1 MKKLEAPIVKRV
13 GEYKKYSGHSYFF
26 VLTPKHGLKLNIS
39 DKKRREKKKKQST
52 WLFLLCNA
60 IIVVGILVY
69 QFCFQETKPLS
80 ELFKENPYYRYL
92 TLSLVVMGGFY
103 ICESLCYSF
112 LFKRLTGKYK
122 FGLALRTTIIGKYWD
137 SLTPFGSGGQFAQ
150 VAYINSKGHKG
161 NTSTS
166 IIVGKYVFFE
176 IAFVILGVVVICLP
190 CKLFQYGVV
199 VRYLALAGVLIN
211 LLLCSFI
218 MLVSL
223 NRRACAL
230 FVVGGLKLLHKM
242 KIVKNY
248 KKSLYGSLRFIHNY
262 QQSIKLFAKNP
273 LLIIGEILF
282 NVLGLIAQAF
292 ISYLIYRTFNP
303 FGTISAIQIML
314 MAFLCQYATTFIPL
328 PGGSGAAEVSFVAMF
343 STLFSDGSTFWA
355 LLFWRLFT
363 FYLFVIVGFLFTM
376 LEPAFISR
384 RNQRLLKAEKAKSL
398 EQTSQN
404 E

>member
-1 MKKLEAPIVKRV
+1 MEKRESPIVKRV
-13 GEYKKYSGHSYFF
+13 DKYKKYSGHSYFF

-60 IIVVGILVY
+60 IIVIGILVY

-92 TLSLVVMGGFY
+92 TCSLIVMGCFY
-103 ICESLCYSF
+103 VFEAMCYGL
-112 LFKRLTGKYK
+112 LFKRLTGKFSFWLSLK
-122 FGLALRTTIIGKYWD
+122 TTIVGKYWD

-176 IAFVILGVVVICLP
+176 IAFVLLGVVVICMP

-211 LLLCSFI
+211 LLICSFI

-223 NRRACAL
+223 NRRACAI
-230 FVVGGLKLLHKM
+230 FVVGGLKFLHKI
-242 KIVKNY
+242 KIVKDY
-248 KKSLYGSLRFIHNY
+248 KKSLYKSLRFIHNY
-262 QQSIKLFAKNP
+262 QQSIKLCAKKP

-282 NVLGLIAQAF
+282 NFLGLIAQAF

-303 FGTISAIQIML
+303 FGTISPVQIML
-314 MAFLCQYATTFIPL
+314 MALLCQYATTFIPL

-343 STLFSDGSTFWA
+343 STLFTDGSTFWA

-376 LEPAFISR
+376 LEPAFISGR
-384 RNQRLLKAEKAKSL
+384 KQKLLKVEKNKPAE
-398 EQTSQN
+398 
-404 E
+404 